1 VGAPLGQPGR
11 RPAAEPGGTSDE
23 SARALRKL
31 VWLVGATLFVDMAA
45 YSAIT
50 PLLPGFAE
58 DLSLSKGAT
67 GVLGAAFAA
76 GTFVGSLPGGWLA
89 ARVGGRFTV
98 LVGLA
103 LMGFS
108 ALVFGIGGGV
118 VVLDVAR
125 FVQGVGGAFTWS
137 GALAWLVAA
146 APRERR
152 GEIIGAALGAAI
164 SGTLAGP
171 ALGGLADVVGTFVV
185 FAAFLVLAAMLS
197 ALALRL
203 PALPP
208 GFPAEA
214 RDLIRLASDR
224 RVYGGM
230 WLIAFP
236 GLSFGVINVLAP
248 LRFDELG
255 AGVATIAAVF
265 LVAAGAEA
273 AMSPLAGRLSDRHGH
288 MVPMRVGLVAVVV
301 LVGLLTVPAQTALLT
316 ATIVAVGP
324 ALGTLWAPALAL
336 VSDVLESLSL
346 DPALGYGLTN
356 LAWAAGA
363 ALGAAGGGWLA
374 SATADA
380 VPYAMLAMLAVG
392 TLAGVSLGMR
402 RMTVSAR
409 A

>member
-1 VGAPLGQPGR
+1 MGVPLGHPGR
-11 RPAAEPGGTSDE
+11 RPAAEHGATGDQSP
-23 SARALRKL
+23 RALRKL
-31 VWLVGATLFVDMAA
+31 VWLVGAMLFVDMAA

-50 PLLPGFAE
+50 PLLPGYAE
-58 DLSLSKGAT
+58 DLSLSKGET

-76 GTFVGSLPGGWLA
+76 GTFAGSLPGGWLA

-98 LVGLA
+98 LVGLS

-108 ALVFGIGGGV
+108 ALAFGIGGGV
-118 VVLDVAR
+118 VALDVAR

-152 GEIIGAALGAAI
+152 GEIIGSALGAAI
-164 SGTLAGP
+164 TGTLVGP

-185 FAAFLVLAAMLS
+185 FAAFLVLAGLLC

-208 GFPAEA
+208 AFPAEP

-236 GLSFGVINVLAP
+236 GMAFGVIGVLAP

-255 AGVATIAAVF
+255 AGVATIAGVF

-273 AMSPLAGRLSDRHGH
+273 AMSPLAGRMSDRHGH
-288 MVPMRVGLVAVVV
+288 MAPVRVGLIAVVV
-301 LVGLLTVPAQTALLT
+301 LVGLLTIPAQTAFL
-316 ATIVAVGP
+316 AVTIVALGP

-336 VSDVLESLSL
+336 VSDVLESRSL

-363 ALGAAGGGWLA
+363 AIGAAGGGSLA

-380 VPYAMLAMLAVG
+380 VPYALLATLAVA

-402 RMTVSAR
+402 RMTAVR